1 MRMQTMMTL
10 RCAAIVVALTC
21 LMAGCQSAPGEAPRN
36 PEVVGFRRNIEQKYP
51 RVYLNLFA
59 PDVSGEAF
67 LAELRASGMFE
78 DVTLR
83 DAFSPVSLH
92 VTISRRKVA
101 GEGEFGKE
109 MLSAVTAFAV
119 PVNYTFATTL
129 DVSVG
134 VSGERVWQGSFE
146 QAVKSTAFLLSDP
159 FADDRK
165 VAKALVAQMF
175 HRMQEESVFEKTVP
189 EALVRRAGE

>member
-1 MRMQTMMTL
+1 MRAARFGVWLLPTL
-10 RCAAIVVALTC
+10 LVAAVFLG
-21 LMAGCQSAPGEAPRN
+21 GCQSAPGEAPRE
-36 PEVVGFRRNIEQKYP
+36 PEVVSFRRNVEEKYP

-59 PDVSGEAF
+59 PDVTGEAF

-83 DAFSPVSLH
+83 DAFAPVSLH
-92 VTISRRKVA
+92 VNLSRRKIS

-109 MLSAVTAFAV
+109 MLSAATVFVV
-119 PVNYTFATTL
+119 PVNYTFATRLEVT
-129 DVSVG
+129 VG
-134 VSGERVWQGSFE
+134 VRGERIWEGSFE

-175 HRMQEESVFEKTVP
+175 RRMQEERVFEERVP
-189 EALVRRAGE
+189 AAVAQQTNR